1 MMIDIISFKTRRQVS
16 GEKMFLKT
24 MIIFGFFLV
33 SLMSAFP
40 TSIIIGYI
48 RTKPVGAQRLTD
60 LIYADVAFLDL
71 VSKA

>member
-1 MMIDIISFKTRRQVS
+1 
-16 GEKMFLKT
+16 
-24 MIIFGFFLV
+24 
-33 SLMSAFP
+33 MSAFP

-60 LIYADVAFLDL
+60 LIYADVALLDL